1 MAGKQCGLG
10 FSCAAMMQQS
20 ELRVEDCPNRSVCG
34 VAQRLATV
42 SDRTEALI
50 QNLLLFF

>member
-20 ELRVEDCPNRSVCG
+20 DLRVKDCPNRSVCRS
-34 VAQRLATV
+34 AQRLATV
-42 SDRTEALI
+42 SDRTEVLI
-50 QNLLLFF
+50 QNLLLLF